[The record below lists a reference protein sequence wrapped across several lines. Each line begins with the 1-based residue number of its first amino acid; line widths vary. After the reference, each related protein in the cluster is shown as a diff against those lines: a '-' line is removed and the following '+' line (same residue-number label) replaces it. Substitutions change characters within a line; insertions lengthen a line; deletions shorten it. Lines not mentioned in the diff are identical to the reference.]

1 MLDGD
6 VKKFCPSCRYN
17 KCLEVGMKPELV
29 LKEDEISE
37 RFKYQRNFRKRS
49 YLTHNF
55 QPGFTLE
62 NSVLAEEPRPSSFTS
77 HSDNQEDPI
86 ISSGSSPS
94 VTFSFSQSQLSDY
107 QRVSVIIKNPHLNSD
122 DTDIPESDQIE
133 KDIFDL
139 PETRNENH
147 ADNLILH
154 YTHKKF
160 RKLLLSK
167 QGYEQIDK
175 LSDKSQYPLVTG
187 LSDVHKNNCL
197 IIEHINDL
205 DNNFLQE
212 MNQTFT
218 KAFGAVNLGEAVMNS
233 YIDFCKRKTNGDMDL
248 SLDPS
253 FYSNCNLQIMKKFL
267 NFVSD
272 FDFINLSYR
281 KLYRILQTNL
291 PTVKSLFYVFQY
303 NNNSN
308 VEEELKLG
316 CGELDLRQWHECPNK
331 PQGVGFSEMVTYI
344 NMEPTAKLGLIRC
357 LIELWQ
363 PIFRNKTVFILTFLL
378 GLLDMEEDDEVRQLR
393 QTVLFI
399 MQRYLK
405 GKLYSDQD
413 MKSVGFILG
422 RLPYLTELVT

>member
-1 MLDGD
+1 
-6 VKKFCPSCRYN
+6 
-17 KCLEVGMKPELV
+17 MKPDLV

-37 RFKYQRNFRKRS
+37 RFKYQRNFRNRS

-55 QPGFTLE
+55 QPGFPLE
-62 NSVLAEEPRPSSFTS
+62 NSVEAEEPRPSSFTS
-77 HSDNQEDPI
+77 HSDNQEDQNI
-86 ISSGSSPS
+86 GSGSSPS
-94 VTFSFSQSQLSDY
+94 VTFSVSQSQLSDY

-122 DTDIPESDQIE
+122 DTDFPELDQIE
-133 KDIFDL
+133 KDIFDPL
-139 PETRNENH
+139 ETRNENE

-167 QGYEQIDK
+167 QSYKQTDE
-175 LSDKSQYPLVTG
+175 LSNKSQYPVVTS
-187 LSDVHKNNCL
+187 LSNVHKNNCL
-197 IIEHINDL
+197 NIEHINNL

-272 FDFINLSYR
+272 FDFINISYR
-281 KLYRILQTNL
+281 KLYKILQSNL

-316 CGELDLRQWHECPNK
+316 CGELDLRQWHECPDK

-413 MKSVGFILG
+413 MKSVGFILSQ
-422 RLPYLTELVT
+422 LPYLTKLVT